1 MGKRLK
7 VVPLSGI
14 VTVYAKTE
22 NTKQGDI
29 VCFSIKLENGKT
41 ISISD
46 KVNRQGFIE
55 IKDFNIYKE

>member
-1 MGKRLK
+1 MK
-7 VVPLSGI
+7 VVPLSDI

-22 NTKQGDI
+22 NTKPGDI
-29 VCFSIKLENGKT
+29 VRFSIKLENGKT
-41 ISISD
+41 FSISD